1 MCVYCTLGSPD
12 KNRRNGVVSSQNRRE
27 FNRTLIN
34 DPSRQLASYLDQCAL
49 YGGGPAANQPTGL
62 INLRG
67 VAQGGRKSVVAS
79 KVAEPA

>member
-1 MCVYCTLGSPD
+1 
-12 KNRRNGVVSSQNRRE
+12 
-27 FNRTLIN
+27 LIN
-34 DPSRQLASYLDQCAL
+34 DLSRQLASYLDQCAL